1 MEIIYNTGLE
11 FIIHI
16 YCELAKII
24 MTVSMVDSSILVV
37 DDDSDITWFFQKI
50 LEREGY
56 SVETAAR
63 GTQALE
69 LAHNNRFDL
78 AILDIMLPDIRG
90 DQLAVELN
98 KIIDRLKIIFVSGY
112 PQVLEEGDQ
121 SDLNILKVMEKPV
134 LHNQLIDTIKN
145 ALLVVNR

>member
-1 MEIIYNTGLE
+1 
-11 FIIHI
+11 
-16 YCELAKII
+16 
-24 MTVSMVDSSILVV
+24 MTVSMVDNSILVV

-56 SVETAAR
+56 NVETAAR

-69 LAHNNRFDL
+69 LAYNNRFDL

-90 DQLAVELN
+90 DKLAVELN

-112 PQVLEEGDQ
+112 PQVLEGGDK
-121 SDLNILKVMEKPV
+121 SNLNILKVMEKPV
-134 LHNQLIDTIKN
+134 LHNQLIDTIKD

>member
-1 MEIIYNTGLE
+1 
-11 FIIHI
+11 
-16 YCELAKII
+16 
-24 MTVSMVDSSILVV
+24 MTVSMVDNSILVV

-56 SVETAAR
+56 NVETAAR

-69 LAHNNRFDL
+69 LAYNNRFDL

-90 DQLAVELN
+90 DKLAVELN

-112 PQVLEEGDQ
+112 PQVLEGGDQ
-121 SDLNILKVMEKPV
+121 SNLNILKVMEKPV
-134 LHNQLIDTIKN
+134 LHNQLIDTIKD

>member
-1 MEIIYNTGLE
+1 
-11 FIIHI
+11 
-16 YCELAKII
+16 

-63 GTQALE
+63 GKQALE
-69 LAHNNRFDL
+69 LAHSNRFDL

-134 LHNQLIDTIKN
+134 LHSQLIDTIKN